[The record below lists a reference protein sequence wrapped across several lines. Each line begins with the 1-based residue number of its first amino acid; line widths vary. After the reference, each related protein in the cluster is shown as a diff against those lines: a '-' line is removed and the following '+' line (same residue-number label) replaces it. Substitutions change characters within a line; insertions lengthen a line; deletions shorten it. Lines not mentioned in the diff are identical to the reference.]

1 MKKLSFLAL
10 FIGLI
15 CFSNQVVAQYE
26 KYQGTMYAEMAPASF
41 EWAANRLATLDRL
54 VTLTEEQKAEVEVIN
69 LRYAYRMDVLNKQ
82 TMDADKLRA
91 HKDSLFGYRMEDY
104 SRMLTPAQL
113 GILKANTEV
122 LREDN
127 LQ

>member
-1 MKKLSFLAL
+1 MKKISFLAL

-15 CFSNQVVAQYE
+15 CFSNQAVAQYE

-122 LREDN
+122 MREDN

>member
-1 MKKLSFLAL
+1 MKKLSLL
-10 FIGLI
+10 TLLIGLI
-15 CFSNQVVAQYE
+15 FCSNQIAAQNE
-26 KYQGTMYAEMAPASF
+26 KYQGTMYADMAPASF
-41 EWAANRLATLDRL
+41 EWAANRLATLDAL
-54 VTLTEEQKAEVEVIN
+54 VSLTDEQKAEVEVIN

-82 TMDADKLRA
+82 TMDAEKLRA
-91 HKDSLFGYRMEDY
+91 HKESLFGYRMEDY

-127 LQ
+127 LK